1 MDFWIQ
7 KHGNCS
13 EDALG
18 PLLEE
23 YMTDDYL
30 VTAFFT
36 DRFQGSRGYHLNSM
50 LSNAQELVELRVFN
64 ENCELWLHRSCCG
77 TPFYWRLAGEAG
89 CDPKRDFFCT
99 VQALDIDE
107 TYVAYQHGETDE
119 YGSLKLR
126 STVKGYYALPLNIGD
141 ECVKVI
147 NYVRYD
153 ANGVAEVADYRL
165 VGFASMKDGTDWKND
180 MGGITGA
187 GGD

>member
-1 MDFWIQ
+1 MASWIQ
-7 KHGNCS
+7 KQGDCS

-18 PLLEE
+18 ALLEE
-23 YMTDDYL
+23 YMTDGYL
-30 VTAFFT
+30 AAAFFT
-36 DRFQGSRGYHLNSM
+36 DRFQGYRGDRLDSV
-50 LSNAQELVELRVFN
+50 LDSVRELLELRVFN
-64 ENCELWLHRSCCG
+64 EDRELWLHRSRCEG
-77 TPFYWRLAGEAG
+77 PFSWRLAGEAG

-107 TYVAYQHGETDE
+107 TYVAYQCGETDG

-126 STVKGYYALPLNIGD
+126 STVQGYYVLPLCKGD

-165 VGFASMKDGTDWKND
+165 VGFASMKDGADWKKD
-180 MGGITGA
+180 KGGIKGA
-187 GGD
+187 GSD